1 MKTLAIRLDDEQHAQ
16 LTVLAQ
22 LEEITVTDFIR
33 TAIDSQL
40 QAKRSQPELAAKA
53 EAVLADINAE
63 AEARRSALTGLFA
76 TNDGGEGAD
85 GTTEPKAP
93 AGRRRKPAGES

>member
-22 LEEITVTDFIR
+22 LEEISVTEFIR
-33 TAIDSQL
+33 TAIDAQL
-40 QAKRSQPELAAKA
+40 QAKRSQPDLAAKA

-76 TNDGGEGAD
+76 PPEDSEPAQAPEPT
-85 GTTEPKAP
+85 GTT
-93 AGRRRKPAGES
+93 GRRRKPAAGS